1 MIKTVQELE
10 TLYGTPVLAST
21 VKVADHLTPEYRKWI
36 EASPFCA
43 ICTVGA
49 DGTDASPRGDAGQ
62 VAFVLDAVTLAIPD
76 RRGNNRIDTLRNI
89 VEDDRVSL
97 MFLTPGSG
105 TVTRVNGTAYV
116 TAERDV
122 LDQFTVNDQQPRSV
136 IVIKIREVYFQCAR
150 AVMRS
155 EIWTPDSWPNLDS
168 LPTVGEILESMTK
181 GDVNAA
187 QYDSEWPSRAKKTLW

>member
-1 MIKTVQELE
+1 MIETIAELE
-10 TLYGTPVLAST
+10 FLYGTPALAST
-21 VKVADHLTPEYRKWI
+21 VKVADHLTPEYSKWI

-49 DGTDASPRGDAGQ
+49 DGTDASPRGDTQQ
-62 VAFVLDAVTLAIPD
+62 VAFVLDQETLAIPD

-89 VEDDRVSL
+89 VEDGRVSL

-116 TAERDV
+116 TAEVEV
-122 LDQFTVNDQQPRSV
+122 LERFVVQEQLPRTV
-136 IVIKIREVYFQCAR
+136 IIIKVAEVYFQCAR

-155 EIWTPDSWPNLDS
+155 GVWIPDSWPDLDQ
-168 LPTVGEILESMTK
+168 LPTVGKILETMSK
-181 GDVNAA
+181 GDVDAA
-187 QYDSEWPSRAKKTLW
+187 QYDSEWPSRAEKTLW